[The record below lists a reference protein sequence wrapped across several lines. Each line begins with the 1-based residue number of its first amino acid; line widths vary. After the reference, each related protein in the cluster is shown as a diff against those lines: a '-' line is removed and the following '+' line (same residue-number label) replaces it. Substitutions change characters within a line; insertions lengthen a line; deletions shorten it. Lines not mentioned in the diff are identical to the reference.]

1 MSSPGGLPV
10 QVVLSHSSVRKTRF
24 FLPRSRRH
32 RPISLRNSDMLSTLA
47 LAVLTWGKKAPEPE
61 PEPASTLGMTL
72 LAVGVCW
79 VPPSVNTCGLCT
91 ARSCSPAPLNTADQQ
106 RLAEARGVH
115 WRWEASVAPARR
127 RRSCLDAPA
136 SRFRCGLD
144 PHRCM
149 PQHGHGSAALTPNHP
164 HRPSTSCQAVRP
176 SPESNL
182 LPLDPHRCCR

>member
-1 MSSPGGLPV
+1 MTPEKV
-10 QVVLSHSSVRKTRF
+10 RF

-79 VPPSVNTCGLCT
+79 VPPSVDTCGLCT
-91 ARSCSPAPLNTADQQ
+91 ASTRSPSAPRRSGSAGAGRSPGRALALGSLRGASSPNAQLPWCPSRPLP
-106 RLAEARGVH
+106 LWARPAALH
-115 WRWEASVAPARR
+115 APA
-127 RRSCLDAPA
+127 L
-136 SRFRCGLD
+136 RCG
-144 PHRCM
+144 

-164 HRPSTSCQAVRP
+164 HRPSTSCHAVRP

-182 LPLDPHRCCR
+182 LPPDPHRCCR